1 MSSQTPDEETTDYV
15 VAAVTDL
22 FFTTRLRAAANDVPT
37 VLDFASDLEEV
48 RTRLERRTPRL
59 VLVDLNARDFDAVEV
74 VRAVSESEGDDVPVV
89 GFFSHV
95 DTELKQRAEEAGCTE
110 VLPRR
115 AFVQRIPDLLA
126 GTMDLPQPKDI

>member
-1 MSSQTPDEETTDYV
+1 MSSQSPPDENPPYV

-48 RTRLERRTPRL
+48 RTRLSRRTPRL
-59 VLVDLNARDFDAVEV
+59 VLVDLNARDFDAIEV
-74 VRAVSESEGDDVPVV
+74 VRSVRDGEGEDVPVV

-95 DTELKQRAEEAGCTE
+95 DTELKQKAEDAGCNE

-115 AFVQRIPDLLA
+115 AFVQRIPELLTGSA
-126 GTMDLPQPKDI
+126 DLPQPKDI